1 MASQGVN
8 IKIADNADLGYSS
21 KSVSPESIQNRQD
34 RSQKDGDFESMETSS
49 MQIQVDSNQNY
60 ENHYSENASSAQK
73 TVFDTSDIPDFPEAE
88 EFEDIGEDDQAS
100 CSHSSSFLSA
110 SGGTELFASCR
121 TNQLRSSIR
130 SNSSCGSSPG
140 KGRRGFSHS
149 ANASSVALGHLFNP
163 SRGHS
168 REPSLDSQGITMD
181 DIDGTMSTLEDRASQ
196 LEEQLETVKAELRV
210 SLERNKTL
218 KSDSLQLQEKLYQ
231 LEEQLKEAESRRL
244 SDIKDEEKRNK
255 ECLFKVE
262 KTKNEEI
269 DELLAAQYDLEDEN
283 GKLKTQ
289 ANQTQKLV
297 DTLNADK
304 SKLEER
310 LAQECLKNESLTE
323 RHKVDRENF
332 ERERINQSHLL
343 DELGKELE
351 ELRAYKFEKEREKT
365 VFRTL
370 SVSDL
375 PLSRY
380 DEMEREISQMKR
392 ENAKLKSAGEELEAQ
407 LLNYSLEE
415 GRRLLRGRNSEND
428 TTSEV
433 SFAAEVETMTKDEM
447 MESLREQRE
456 VNGKLR
462 EYVDRILLLAIEKN
476 PSILEIEH
484 SKR

>member
-1 MASQGVN
+1 
-8 IKIADNADLGYSS
+8 
-21 KSVSPESIQNRQD
+21 
-34 RSQKDGDFESMETSS
+34 
-49 MQIQVDSNQNY
+49 
-60 ENHYSENASSAQK
+60 
-73 TVFDTSDIPDFPEAE
+73 
-88 EFEDIGEDDQAS
+88 
-100 CSHSSSFLSA
+100 
-110 SGGTELFASCR
+110 
-121 TNQLRSSIR
+121 
-130 SNSSCGSSPG
+130 
-140 KGRRGFSHS
+140 
-149 ANASSVALGHLFNP
+149 
-163 SRGHS
+163 
-168 REPSLDSQGITMD
+168 
-181 DIDGTMSTLEDRASQ
+181 MS
-196 LEEQLETVKAELRV
+196 
-210 SLERNKTL
+210 
-218 KSDSLQLQEKLYQ
+218 
-231 LEEQLKEAESRRL
+231 
-244 SDIKDEEKRNK
+244 
-255 ECLFKVE
+255 
-262 KTKNEEI
+262 
-269 DELLAAQYDLEDEN
+269 
-283 GKLKTQ
+283 
-289 ANQTQKLV
+289 
-297 DTLNADK
+297 
-304 SKLEER
+304 
-310 LAQECLKNESLTE
+310 
-323 RHKVDRENF
+323 
-332 ERERINQSHLL
+332 
-343 DELGKELE
+343 KELE